1 MRVSIVGVGNVGS
14 ALAFALVMRSLTDE
28 LLLVGRDLASTEG
41 DALDLRHAGA
51 LATRTP
57 DVVSQTLAGT
67 ASSDV
72 VFLTA
77 SVPQQGKIASR
88 LELARENIAL
98 MGELVPVLLEAS
110 PEAIFVVVTN
120 PVDVIATHVWRLG
133 VPRERVIGTGTLI
146 DSARYR
152 SLLSAE
158 VGIHPDDIRAYI
170 LGEHGDSQ
178 FPALS
183 LALSGG
189 EWVGGTAAARSLFER
204 ARGLGYEVV
213 QRKGH
218 SSYAIAFAA
227 SVLLESIRDDARRTY
242 PISTPVDGFAGVDDV
257 CLSVPAVIGRSGVL
271 RQLHP
276 ELNPEESEAFQRSAE
291 IVRRA
296 YQNSL

>member
-14 ALAFALVMRSLTDE
+14 ALAFALVMRSLADE
-28 LLLVGRDLASTEG
+28 LILVGRDVASTEG
-41 DALDLRHAGA
+41 NALDLRHAGA
-51 LATRTP
+51 LAARPTEVASR
-57 DVVSQTLAGT
+57 TLAET
-67 ASSDV
+67 AGSDV

-77 SVPQQGKIASR
+77 SAPQRGEVASR
-88 LELARENIAL
+88 LEQARDNTAL
-98 MGELVPVLLEAS
+98 IGALVPVLLEAS
-110 PEAIFVVVTN
+110 PAAIFIVVTN

-133 VPRERVIGTGTLI
+133 VPRDQVIGTGTLI

-152 SLLSAE
+152 E

-189 EWVGGTAAARSLFER
+189 EWVGETAAAGSLFER

-213 QRKGH
+213 RRKGH

-227 SVLLESIRDDARRTY
+227 AVLLESIRDDARRTY

-257 CLSVPAVIGRSGVL
+257 CLSVPAVIGRRGVV

-276 ELNPEESEAFQRSAE
+276 KLNPEESNAFQRSAE

-296 YQNSL
+296 YRNSL